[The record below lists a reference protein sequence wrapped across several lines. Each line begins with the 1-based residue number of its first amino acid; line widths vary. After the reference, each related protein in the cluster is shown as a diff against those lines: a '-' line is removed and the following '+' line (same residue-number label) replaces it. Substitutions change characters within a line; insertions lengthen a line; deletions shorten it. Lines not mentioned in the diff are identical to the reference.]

1 MGINF
6 IVNRSDF
13 QKLAKIRLEDAEALL
28 QQGCYSGAYY
38 LCGYIVECGLK
49 ACIAKQTKQFDFPPN
64 LTTIRDIYVH
74 DLEKLIK
81 AAGLRRALDEDL
93 EKDSDLEV
101 NWALVKDWNEKS
113 RYEKNT
119 ETKAQ
124 NLYDAITDKKHG
136 VLQWISRRW

>member
-1 MGINF
+1 M
-6 IVNRSDF
+6 
-13 QKLAKIRLEDAEALL
+13 
-28 QQGCYSGAYY
+28 
-38 LCGYIVECGLK
+38 
-49 ACIAKQTKQFDFPPN
+49 P
-64 LTTIRDIYVH
+64 
-74 DLEKLIK
+74 K

-136 VLQWISRRW
+136 VLQWLSRRW

>member
-1 MGINF
+1 MM
-6 IVNRSDF
+6 NRSNF

-49 ACIAKQTKQFDFPPN
+49 ACIAKQTKKFDFPPN
-64 LTTIRDIYVH
+64 PTTIRDIYVH

-113 RYEKNT
+113 RYEKHT
-119 ETKAQ
+119 ETEAQ

-136 VLQWISRRW
+136 VLQWLSRRW